1 MESRVTVLGHVQR
14 GSTPSPLDR
23 ILGAAFGVAALDL
36 IAQEKYD
43 RMVAW
48 VNREVIDVPI
58 SEAIAK
64 YSAVDIHGTL
74 IRTAIGLGT
83 YVGEIVAKHEP

>member
-1 MESRVTVLGHVQR
+1 
-14 GSTPSPLDR
+14 
-23 ILGAAFGVAALDL
+23 VAALDL

-48 VNREVIDVPI
+48 GNREVIDVPI

>member
-1 MESRVTVLGHVQR
+1 
-14 GSTPSPLDR
+14 
-23 ILGAAFGVAALDL
+23 
-36 IAQEKYD
+36 
-43 RMVAW
+43 MVAW

-58 SEAIAK
+58 ADAIAQ

-83 YVGEIVAKHEP
+83 YVGEIEQLP

>member
-1 MESRVTVLGHVQR
+1 LGHVQR

-23 ILGAAFGVAALDL
+23 ILGAAFGVAAVDL
-36 IAQEKYD
+36 IAESKYD

-74 IRTAIGLGT
+74 VRTAIGLGT
-83 YVGEIVAKHEP
+83 YVGEVDQLV